1 MRNEMKKIAE
11 LLSIDHET
19 YDNKAQRIAMR
30 VTVSTFLVALILTA
44 VSLTQAMTV

>member
-1 MRNEMKKIAE
+1 MKKIAD

-19 YDNKAQRIAMR
+19 YDSKMQRIVMR